1 MDVIK
6 RLGRMIKPYRGT
18 IVMALVL
25 QTVVILTRLF
35 APFFTRDI
43 VNKVIPAQDLELLFP
58 LCAGLLALVVVRAVA
73 TYVRSIS
80 LERVSQNVTYD
91 LRTGL
96 YRHMQ

>member
-43 VNKVIPAQDLELLFP
+43 VNKVIPAQDLELLLP
-58 LCAGLLALVVVRAVA
+58 L
-73 TYVRSIS
+73 
-80 LERVSQNVTYD
+80 
-91 LRTGL
+91 
-96 YRHMQ
+96 